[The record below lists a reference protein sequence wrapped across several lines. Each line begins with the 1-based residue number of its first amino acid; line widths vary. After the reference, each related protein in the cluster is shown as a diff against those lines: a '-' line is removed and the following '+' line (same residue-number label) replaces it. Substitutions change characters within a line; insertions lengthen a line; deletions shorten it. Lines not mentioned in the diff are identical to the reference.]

1 MVANLRKLMI
11 AGVTSGAGK
20 TSVTLGLL
28 KLLVQQGY
36 QVQPYKVG
44 PDYVD
49 TKFHTRIT
57 GRPSRNL
64 DSFLTPQRATLAYL
78 FKQKTA
84 DIDYAVVEGVMGLY
98 DGLGTDKDCASSS
111 AIAKL
116 LDLPVV
122 LVLDGKATSTST
134 AAIVQGYVN
143 FDPAVNIVGVV
154 VNNVLSANHFK
165 LIKGAIERYT
175 DIPVLG
181 CLPRDPQISLPSRQ
195 LGLVPDA
202 ELANIDQKI
211 ERIAKLLG
219 DHLDLP
225 QLLKLAALDQ
235 TPAQVP
241 FQLPKYQL
249 RLGIARDD
257 AFNFYYQDN
266 LDLLQRC
273 GVTLVPFSPMH
284 DQHLPAVDALY
295 LGGGYPEEF
304 AAELA
309 NNQTM
314 RQAIADFS
322 QQNRPIYA
330 ECGGLMYL
338 GEKLKTTAGE
348 FPMVG
353 VLAGHS
359 EMTPRLKRFGYCYA
373 TAQQD
378 TLLVAKGQ
386 RIAGHEFHHSLFH
399 ATGVQPLLEL
409 TKERDGQVVDHW
421 TGGYQVRRTFASYVH
436 VHFYQNPQL
445 LQHLLQEMGAV
456 TRGTD

>member
-1 MVANLRKLMI
+1 MANLRKLMI

-28 KLLVQQGY
+28 KLLVQRGLNI
-36 QVQPYKVG
+36 QPYKVG

-64 DSFLTPQRATLAYL
+64 DSFLTPQRSTLTYL
-78 FKQKTA
+78 FKRNTA
-84 DIDYAVVEGVMGLY
+84 LIDYAVVEGVMGLY

-134 AAIVQGYVN
+134 AAIVMGYVN
-143 FDPAVNIVGVV
+143 FDPAVNIVGVII
-154 VNNVLSANHFK
+154 NNVLSTNHFQ

-175 DIPVLG
+175 DVPVLG
-181 CLPRDPQISLPSRQ
+181 YLPRDPAISLPSRQ
-195 LGLVPDA
+195 LGLVPDS
-202 ELANIDQKI
+202 ELPQIDQKI
-211 ERIAKLLG
+211 DRIAELLG
-219 DHLDLP
+219 AHLDLP
-225 QLLKLAALDQ
+225 QLLSLAVQDQ
-235 TPAQVP
+235 TPAKLP
-241 FQLPKYQL
+241 FKLPQYQL
-249 RLGIARDD
+249 RLGIAQDD

-266 LDLLQRC
+266 LELLKRC
-273 GVTLVPFSPMH
+273 GVTLVPFSPLH
-284 DQHLPAVDALY
+284 DTQLPQVDALY

-309 NNQTM
+309 ANQSM

-322 QQNRPIYA
+322 EQNRPIYA

-338 GEKLKTTAGE
+338 GETLKTAAGE

-353 VLAGHS
+353 VLAGAS
-359 EMTPRLKRFGYCYA
+359 EMTPRLKKFGYCYA

-378 TLLVAKGQ
+378 TLLVAQGQ
-386 RIAGHEFHHSLFH
+386 RIAGHEFHHSIFK
-399 ATGVQPLLEL
+399 ATAAQPLLKL
-409 TKERDGQVVDHW
+409 TKERDGQIVDQW
-421 TGGYQVRRTFASYVH
+421 TGGYQVHRTFASYVH